1 MDIWSEEAR
10 GQGVKKENREKL
22 CVDSYQANLSAKT
35 SSLWDNFGITV
46 VIMINDIVN
55 DYNYSNNY
63 WFTQKLVTFFKTR
76 FFMVI
81 C

>member
-1 MDIWSEEAR
+1 
-10 GQGVKKENREKL
+10 
-22 CVDSYQANLSAKT
+22 
-35 SSLWDNFGITV
+35 
-46 VIMINDIVN
+46 MINDIVN